1 MLNSNKSI
9 TIVPSHCQM
18 AGTNNKVNLRNKKLV
33 EKCNFEIEIIVE
45 NPFEILDSIRI
56 SEMI

>member
-1 MLNSNKSI
+1 
-9 TIVPSHCQM
+9 M